1 MSILLLNY
9 VSLPSSY
16 IYLYVLYVCL
26 LYSLMIIREKPA
38 IITYMCTYTYVY
50 DEKKG
55 DWQYRLLTPLRIG
68 SYFSR
73 TTSNRLLSIGKRSI
87 IHVHLMKKRFKY
99 MAKFSISLLIMN
111 IHTCRTTFLFLLLFL
126 FFSSSKWQLRFGLVS
141 LLLVA
146 RRLHHHY
153 TSTSSSIHI
162 SALLLKSIWIRRK
175 FKAYLPKL
183 LTWWER
189 GRYIEKETEWWP
201 DSAMRHIKYQSTGRR
216 WSNLSGILTS
226 NLLVSLLYRLIAS
239 ALVYI
244 QLKIEMKK
252 KKEKDEYD

>member
-1 MSILLLNY
+1 
-9 VSLPSSY
+9 
-16 IYLYVLYVCL
+16 
-26 LYSLMIIREKPA
+26 
-38 IITYMCTYTYVY
+38 
-50 DEKKG
+50 
-55 DWQYRLLTPLRIG
+55 
-68 SYFSR
+68 
-73 TTSNRLLSIGKRSI
+73 
-87 IHVHLMKKRFKY
+87 
-99 MAKFSISLLIMN
+99 MAKFSISLLITN

-126 FFSSSKWQLRFGLVS
+126 FFSSSKCQLRFGLVS

-189 GRYIEKETEWWP
+189 DICIKKTEWWP

-226 NLLVSLLYRLIAS
+226 NLLISLLYRLIVS

-252 KKEKDEYD
+252 KKKKMNTTKL